1 MSLLL
6 PIKTTLIKLHVFL
19 VSCCVLCCVVLC
31 CVCCVALR
39 CVVLCS
45 LHFLLICVVNT
56 VFTFRVYSCFRFSDE
71 ARVEIPFTSD
81 LEPFKIDVDF
91 VENMRGDSFINK
103 GLVALGQE
111 YERHG
116 NPNKPKVRKLS
127 TFQVLARVYPKV
139 NKSQKPVNCQPRL

>member
-6 PIKTTLIKLHVFL
+6 PIKATLIKLCFLCHV
-19 VSCCVLCCVVLC
+19 VCCVVLC

-39 CVVLCS
+39 CVALCS

-81 LEPFKIDVDF
+81 LKPFKIDVDY
-91 VENMRGDSFINK
+91 VETMRGDSFINK
-103 GLVALGQE
+103 GLVELGQE

-116 NPNKPKVRKLS
+116 NPSIPKVRKLS
-127 TFQVLARVYPKV
+127 TI
-139 NKSQKPVNCQPRL
+139 